1 MKLYDSYTTKL
12 VEIKEEDISI
22 YNCGPT
28 VYNHIHIGNARP
40 LISMD
45 VLYRYFK
52 KHKKNVN
59 YVLNITDI
67 DDKIINKAIE
77 ENKFELDVSNYFLNE
92 YQKIK
97 QSLNILEMTNPKVS
111 DHIQDIINYIAV
123 LVKNNSG
130 YIVGDDVYFDT
141 KSVSN
146 YGELSK
152 HNIEKDIAGIRIE
165 VNENKRNP
173 NDFIL
178 WKKTQKGI
186 TWDTPWGKGRP
197 GWHSECS
204 CLINKYLGKQV
215 TIHGGGVDL
224 KFPHHENENAQN
236 NAIYNVNLSKVWM
249 HFGLVNINNQKM
261 SKSLNNFILVK
272 DLLKQY
278 DYKVLR
284 WFFYQA
290 DYKQPLNFS
299 DEILEQNI
307 KNIKKIEKSITLSK
321 NYLHFNDLLNK
332 ITTITKLDEVDQYFE
347 NDLDF
352 VSVVDYVYKLIKEL
366 NSLIKDKKNK
376 YEVLDV
382 ISKLFYVLDI
392 LGIQFNDI
400 HTKENLELLNK
411 WKQEVE
417 NKNFTN
423 ADEIR
428 NELIL
433 KGLM

>member
-97 QSLNILEMTNPKVS
+97 ESLNILEMTNPKVS

-236 NAIYNVNLSKVWM
+236 NAIYNVNLAKVWM

-352 VSVVDYVYKLIKEL
+352 VSVVDYVYKLIKKL
-366 NSLIKDKKNK
+366 NSLIKEEKNK

-392 LGIQFNDI
+392 LGIQFNNI

-417 NKNFTN
+417 NKNFTS